1 MAQTTLTTLA
11 TVVPAESI
19 QDRLLLEARAF
30 NVVAPLVFN
39 DNQGQGK
46 GKTWNQSIIPTV
58 AVAAVAEASDITA
71 TARTTTEATV
81 TIAEVGG
88 NTEITDFA
96 QETSVTVAGDVG
108 TWAAATGRGIAE
120 KVTSD
125 LCDLFA
131 SLNGSSAIGSSG
143 TNITVANFLEAKFT
157 LMNANAIGMPRCVL
171 HPQQIT
177 DLASAMSSST
187 GTPFAALQELVTK
200 GILPGGSEAGFFGL
214 LFGVPVWHTTECP
227 TANSSAD
234 RVGAMFTEQAMALV
248 TLRPIRTEL
257 QRDASKRSTEIVV
270 TASYG
275 VGELRD
281 AFGVPMTTDA

>member
-1 MAQTTLTTLA
+1 MAQTTTTTLA

-39 DNQGQGK
+39 DTQGQGM
-46 GKTWNQSIIPTV
+46 GKVWNQSIIPSV
-58 AVAAVAEASDITA
+58 AVAAVTEASDITA
-71 TARTTTEATV
+71 TARTTTEATITV
-81 TIAEVGG
+81 AEVGG
-88 NTEITDFA
+88 STDITDFS
-96 QETSVTVAGDVG
+96 QEIAKTVAADVG

-131 SLNGSSAIGSSG
+131 SLNSSTAIGTSG

-157 LMNANAIGMPRCVL
+157 LMNANAIGTPRCVL
-171 HPQQIT
+171 HPRQIT
-177 DLASAMSSST
+177 DLANAISAST
-187 GTPFAALQELVTK
+187 GTPFAAFDQLVTQ
-200 GILPGGSEAGFFGL
+200 GVLPGGSEAGFFGL
-214 LFGVPVWHTTECP
+214 LFGVGVWHTTECP

-234 RVGAMFTEQAMALV
+234 RVGAMFTEQAMGLV

-257 QRDASKRSTEIVV
+257 ERNASARSTEIVV
-270 TASYG
+270 TAAYG
-275 VGELRD
+275 VGEIRD
-281 AFGVPMTTDA
+281 AFGVPLTTDA